1 MSALRTPGRRRGAS
15 GRAASRPRAGF
26 ALVELLFAIVMLT
39 VGTLA
44 MAGVLAA
51 SLRLQRLSVT
61 RNEMTS
67 LAEAKLEELRSYA
80 SPTSTAA
87 LKANLDLGG
96 SLTSIVANYAD
107 SVTLVTGARYYRR
120 WQVST
125 GVAGTRQITVRVLPK
140 ADVSYQVKRLDFTTF
155 VQM

>member
-1 MSALRTPGRRRGAS
+1 MRIRPRRR
-15 GRAASRPRAGF
+15 RAGMRRLARRRAGF

-51 SLRLQRLSVT
+51 SLRLQRLSAT

-80 SPTSTAA
+80 SPTSTPA
-87 LKANLDLGG
+87 LKANLALGG
-96 SLTSIVANYAD
+96 SLTSIVASYAD

-120 WQVST
+120 WQIST

-140 ADVSYQVKRLDFTTF
+140 ADVAYQVKRLDFTTF